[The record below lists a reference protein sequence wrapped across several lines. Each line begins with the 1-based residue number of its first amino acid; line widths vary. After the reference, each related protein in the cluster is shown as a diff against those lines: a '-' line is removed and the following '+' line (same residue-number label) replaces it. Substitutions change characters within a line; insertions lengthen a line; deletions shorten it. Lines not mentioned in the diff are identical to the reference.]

1 MKSVADHLA
10 ECLAVATP
18 LPPFAVA
25 LSDAVGCV
33 LAEDVRSFVDVPQAD
48 LAARD
53 GYAVRVG
60 DVVGASRDN
69 PVTLPMVE
77 EVRADTVD
85 PTALVE
91 RAAVRISSGA
101 VLPAGTEAVIAI
113 EDTDQGRAEVRLYA
127 EAKPGQNIRRRS
139 EDFSAGEVLLRAGV
153 RIGSRQIAV
162 LASAGHSTVMVH
174 PAPRVVVMAIGDELQ
189 EPGMPATRGKIYD
202 ANSHAL
208 SSAIRDAGAEVFR
221 VGAVTDDKRE
231 LRELLEDQIVR
242 ADIIITTGGL
252 SYGGGDTLK
261 EVLSPLGTVRF
272 DNVAM
277 APGRQLGV
285 GRLEEDT
292 TVFCLPGSPVAAMT
306 AFEVFIRPA
315 LRHMAGYSTI
325 HRRSIMARALAGWES
340 PAGTREFVR
349 ARVVGNPHEG
359 YNVEP
364 LGEPARP
371 LLSALAKANCL
382 AIVPEDQ
389 RVVQVGDSLECLV
402 FER

>member
-10 ECLAVATP
+10 ECLAVAQP

-25 LSDAVGCV
+25 LGDAVGCV
-33 LAEDVRSFVDVPQAD
+33 LAEDVRSLVDVPQAD

-53 GYAVRVG
+53 GYAVRVA
-60 DVVGASRDN
+60 DVDGASRDN
-69 PVTLPMVE
+69 PVTLPMLE

-85 PTALVE
+85 PTAMVE
-91 RAAVRISSGA
+91 RTTVRISSGA
-101 VLPAGTEAVIAI
+101 VLPAGTDAVIPI
-113 EDTDQGRAEVRLYA
+113 EATDQGRAEVRFFA
-127 EAKPGQNIRRRS
+127 GTREGENIRRQS
-139 EDFSAGEVLLRAGV
+139 EDFAAGEVLLRAGV
-153 RIGSRQIAV
+153 RIGSRQVAV
-162 LASAGHSTVMVH
+162 LAFAGHSTVMVH

-221 VGAVTDDKRE
+221 VGGVSDDKRE
-231 LRELLEDQIVR
+231 LRELLEDQLVR

-285 GRLEEDT
+285 GRLEGET

-315 LRHMAGYSTI
+315 LRHMAGYSSI
-325 HRRSIMARALAGWES
+325 NRRSIRAVVEKGWES
-340 PAGTREFVR
+340 PEGLREFVR

-359 YNVEP
+359 YRVEP
-364 LGEPARP
+364 LGDPGRP
-371 LLSALAKANCL
+371 LLTALATANCL
-382 AIVPEDQ
+382 AIVPEEQ
-389 RVVQVGDSLECLV
+389 RAVQVGDTLECV
-402 FER
+402 VWER

>member
-1 MKSVADHLA
+1 MKSVAEHLE
-10 ECLAVATP
+10 ECLAVAKP
-18 LPPFAVA
+18 LPPFTVA

-33 LAEDVRSFVDVPQAD
+33 LAEDVRSLVDVPQGN

-53 GYAVRVG
+53 GYAVRIA
-60 DVVGASRDN
+60 DVAGASRDT
-69 PVTLPMVE
+69 PVELPVVE

-85 PTALVE
+85 PSSLV
-91 RAAVRISSGA
+91 AGATVRISSGA
-101 VLPAGTEAVIAI
+101 TLPTDTEAVIPI
-113 EDTDQGRAEVRLYA
+113 EDTDQGRAKVKIFAGA
-127 EAKPGQNIRRRS
+127 EAGENVRAQA
-139 EDFSAGEVLLRAGV
+139 EDFAAGEVLLRAGV

-162 LASAGHSTVMVH
+162 LASAGHSTVLVH
-174 PAPRVVVMAIGDELQ
+174 PAPRVVIMSIGDEIQ
-189 EPGMPATRGKIYD
+189 EPGMPAAVGKIYD

-208 SSAIRDAGAEVFR
+208 ASAVRDAGGQVFR
-221 VGAVTDDKRE
+221 VGAVSDDKRE
-231 LRELLEDQIVR
+231 LREMLEDQLVR

-285 GRLEEDT
+285 GKIEEDT

-325 HRRSIMARALAGWES
+325 HRRSITAAVQNKWES
-340 PAGTREFVR
+340 PADTREFVR
-349 ARVVGNPHEG
+349 GRVVGNPHEG
-359 YNVEP
+359 YRVEA
-364 LGEPARP
+364 LGDPGRP
-371 LLSALAKANCL
+371 LLKALAEANCL
-382 AIVPEDQ
+382 AVVPEQQ
-389 RVVQVGDSLECLV
+389 RAVQVGDTLECIVLNA
-402 FER
+402 

>member
-1 MKSVADHLA
+1 MKSVSEHLE
-10 ECLAVATP
+10 ECLAVAMP
-18 LPPFAVA
+18 LPPFAAA
-25 LSDAVGCV
+25 LGDAVGCV
-33 LAEDVRSFVDVPQAD
+33 LADDVRSFVDVPQGD

-53 GYAVRVG
+53 GYAVRVD
-60 DVVGASRDN
+60 DVAGASRDH
-69 PVTLPMVE
+69 PVTLPVVE

-85 PTALVE
+85 PSRLVDG
-91 RAAVRISSGA
+91 ATVRISSGA
-101 VLPAGTEAVIAI
+101 VLPAGTEAVIPI
-113 EDTDQGRAEVRLYA
+113 EQTDQGRADVRIFTEVGDA
-127 EAKPGQNIRRRS
+127 DNIRHRA
-139 EDFSAGEVLLRAGV
+139 EDFAAGDVLLRAGV
-153 RIGSRQIAV
+153 RIGSRQVAV

-174 PAPRVVVMAIGDELQ
+174 PSPRVVIMSIGDELQ
-189 EPGMPATRGKIYD
+189 EPGMPASVGKIYD

-208 SSAIRDAGAEVFR
+208 ATAVRDAGGEVFR

-231 LRELLEDQIVR
+231 LREMLEDQLVR
-242 ADIIITTGGL
+242 ADILITTGGL

-285 GRLEEDT
+285 GKLEEDT

-315 LRHMAGYSTI
+315 LRQMAGYSRI
-325 HRRSIMARALAGWES
+325 HRRSITARVEKPWES

-359 YNVEP
+359 YTLEP
-364 LGEPARP
+364 LGDPARP
-371 LLSALAKANCL
+371 LLTALAQANCL
-382 AIVPEDQ
+382 AIVPEEQ
-389 RVVQVGDSLECLV
+389 RAVQMGDELECIVLNA
-402 FER
+402 

>member
-25 LSDAVGCV
+25 LGDAVGCI
-33 LAEDVRSFVDVPQAD
+33 LAEDVRSRVDVPQAD

-60 DVVGASRDN
+60 DVAGASRDH
-69 PVTLPMVE
+69 PVALPMLE

-85 PTALVE
+85 PTALVDNT
-91 RAAVRISSGA
+91 AVRISSGA
-101 VLPAGTEAVIAI
+101 VLPAGAQAVVPI
-113 EDTDQGRAEVRLYA
+113 EDTDQGRAKVRFFA
-127 EAKPGQNIRRRS
+127 ETHDGANVRRRS
-139 EDFSAGEVLLRAGV
+139 EDFSAGEVLLHAGV

-162 LASAGHSTVMVH
+162 LASAGHATVMVH
-174 PAPRVVVMAIGDELQ
+174 PSPRVVVMAIGDELQ
-189 EPGMPATRGKIYD
+189 EPGMSATRGKIFD

-208 SSAIRDAGAEVFR
+208 ASAIRDAGAEVFR

-231 LRELLEDQIVR
+231 LRDMLEDQLVR

-277 APGRQLGV
+277 TPGRQLGV
-285 GRLEEDT
+285 GRLEGET

-315 LRHMAGYSTI
+315 LRHMAGYGSI
-325 HRRSIMARALAGWES
+325 HRRSIKACAEKGWES
-340 PAGTREFVR
+340 PAGLREFVR
-349 ARVVGNPHEG
+349 ARVVGNPHDG
-359 YNVEP
+359 YRVEP
-364 LGEPARP
+364 LGDPARP
-371 LLSALAKANCL
+371 LLSALATANCL
-382 AIVPEDQ
+382 AIVPEGQ
-389 RVVQVGDSLECLV
+389 RVVQVGDALECVVL
-402 FER
+402 ER